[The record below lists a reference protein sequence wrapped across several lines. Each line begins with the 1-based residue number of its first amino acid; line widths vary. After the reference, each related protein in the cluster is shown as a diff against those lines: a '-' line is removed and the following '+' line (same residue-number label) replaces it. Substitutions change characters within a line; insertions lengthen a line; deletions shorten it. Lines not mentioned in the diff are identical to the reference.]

1 MMKGNLEK
9 IISPVLKIRPVEL
22 NIGYGAIPSKVLLLA
37 HTIGERLNFI
47 LAQESLSLE
56 HGKCINWLAQVNIVF
71 KFCHFLKI

>member
-1 MMKGNLEK
+1 MIWLDSITQYTKVRLAK
-9 IISPVLKIRPVEL
+9 L

-37 HTIGERLNFI
+37 HTTGERLNFI
-47 LAQESLSLE
+47 LAQELLSLE